1 MTTLFTDKSFRSK
14 IFSSVSWQSSK
25 IGLVAY
31 SYFRVDCY
39 DRGPALPHFVW
50 QSLRTHLEMAPKSPP
65 QHAADKAAEARIEAK
80 ETRAEVNLKQ
90 FNPFQNAAK
99 KKAEEQARGSN

>member
-1 MTTLFTDKSFRSK
+1 
-14 IFSSVSWQSSK
+14 
-25 IGLVAY
+25 
-31 SYFRVDCY
+31 
-39 DRGPALPHFVW
+39 
-50 QSLRTHLEMAPKSPP
+50 MAPKSPP